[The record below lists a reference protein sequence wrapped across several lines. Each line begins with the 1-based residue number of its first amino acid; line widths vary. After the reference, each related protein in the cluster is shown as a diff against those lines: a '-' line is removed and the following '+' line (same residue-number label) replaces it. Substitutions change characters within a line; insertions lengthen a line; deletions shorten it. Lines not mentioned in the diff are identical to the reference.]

1 MNTDAPTQSTAQG
14 FIPGALAPA
23 DPPKSAPGKPVI
35 VHEPTSQAAVPLV
48 AGSPVGD
55 QLARIEDK
63 CSRIEDK
70 YARSEALLTRV
81 EDHIVGAATRLG
93 EAARQSDL
101 AALRTEVRGINDRI
115 RGIPGT
121 GALILTA
128 IITAVL
134 TVILLVA
141 VQRLQLDSYLPQ
153 RAAPS
158 APAAPAAPQP

>member
-1 MNTDAPTQSTAQG
+1 MNADAPTQSTGQG
-14 FIPGALAPA
+14 FIPAAPAPA
-23 DPPKSAPGKPVI
+23 DPPRTTPDKPAVS
-35 VHEPTSQAAVPLV
+35 HEPATPVPSQV

-70 YARSEALLTRV
+70 YARSEALLSRV
-81 EDHIVGAATRLG
+81 EDHIVGAATRMG

-101 AALRTEVRGINDRI
+101 AALRTEVRSINDRI
-115 RGIPGT
+115 HGIPGT

-128 IITAVL
+128 LITAVL
-134 TVILLVA
+134 TVVLLVA
-141 VQRLQLDSYLPQ
+141 VQKLQLDSYLPQ